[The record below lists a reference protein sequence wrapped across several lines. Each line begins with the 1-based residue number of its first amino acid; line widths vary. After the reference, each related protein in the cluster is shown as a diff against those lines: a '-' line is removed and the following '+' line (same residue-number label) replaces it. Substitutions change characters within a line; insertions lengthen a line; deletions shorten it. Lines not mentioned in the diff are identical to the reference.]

1 VAGAPVLDVPAINL
15 HSMAVQRALA
25 EAPLTPAKVQH
36 LSAVVQQKCDVTDGI
51 SDGIVEDPRRCVV
64 DVAKEV
70 PACAEGTSS
79 DTCLTRAERDV
90 LAVFS
95 RPLSANGTT
104 IYPAFPTGTGILA
117 PAPTA
122 PGASIGYWL
131 GTNGQPAVSAT
142 YVDSFFKEVGNG
154 GVAADWRA
162 LDPEAV
168 AKAVTAAGSLLT
180 AKEPDLSRF
189 RARGAKLMLYHGWAE
204 PQLSPMLTLDYVDSV
219 RRTMTPPVDDFLRV
233 FMVPGMLHCQ
243 GRVGV
248 DTFDLISPLI
258 QWVEGGPPPS
268 RVEASRQAG
277 GGGAPL
283 SRPLCSYPQIAKYT
297 GSGSTSD
304 AANFVCTAP

>member
-1 VAGAPVLDVPAINL
+1 
-15 HSMAVQRALA
+15 
-25 EAPLTPAKVQH
+25 
-36 LSAVVQQKCDVTDGI
+36 
-51 SDGIVEDPRRCVV
+51 
-64 DVAKEV
+64 
-70 PACAEGTSS
+70 
-79 DTCLTRAERDV
+79 
-90 LAVFS
+90 
-95 RPLSANGTT
+95 
-104 IYPAFPTGTGILA
+104 
-117 PAPTA
+117 
-122 PGASIGYWL
+122 
-131 GTNGQPAVSAT
+131 
-142 YVDSFFKEVGNG
+142 VDSFFKEVGNG

-277 GGGAPL
+277 GRAPL
-283 SRPLCSYPQIAKYT
+283 SRPLCSYPQIARYT

-304 AANFVCTAP
+304 AANFVCAAP